1 MFRFERHNFNRHRR
15 SCPRGSGGRDRGRD
29 AGRDGRMNDRSGG
42 GGFAFVIRALT
53 SVNLIKTV
61 CVCECKLD
69 CMHVC
74 APISGRL
81 QAQRRSIDG
90 LSFISRPK
98 VD

>member
-1 MFRFERHNFNRHRR
+1 
-15 SCPRGSGGRDRGRD
+15 
-29 AGRDGRMNDRSGG
+29 MNDRSGG

-69 CMHVC
+69 CMRVC